1 MLRQKVERTLHNS
14 VNQNEVCVGH
24 FAKKAARLY
33 SVDGVFGALRR
44 DKSWHCENDYAA
56 NASKGMFLSEG
67 TVLVITPKKRT
78 FFLTEFK
85 NLNFGD

>member
-1 MLRQKVERTLHNS
+1 MERTLHNS

-56 NASKGMFLSEG
+56 NASKPTALTGNPLHWEPKVKE
-67 TVLVITPKKRT
+67 TRIPKVLLGWVNKQ
-78 FFLTEFK
+78 
-85 NLNFGD
+85 LNQK